1 MDSETPSRDGADL
14 ALLTRPADALDEMI
28 EAAVPPPVCEWQ
40 EDGMPSPCGMTATW
54 LCAMACGH
62 SFYYCDEHK
71 AAREAFVN
79 QPGSNYCRGNLDK
92 GRLHSR
98 AALADPV
105 RFERI
110 ER

>member
-1 MDSETPSRDGADL
+1 MDSATLKDEAPV
-14 ALLTRPADALDEMI
+14 LTRDEWKDAARLID
-28 EAAVPPPVCEWQ
+28 AAVPPPLCEWQ
-40 EDGMPSPCGMTATW
+40 EGGATEPCGLTATW
-54 LCAMACGH
+54 LCTMACGH

-71 AAREAFVN
+71 VECEAYVH
-79 QPGSNYCRGNLDK
+79 QPGANYCRGNLDRGK
-92 GRLHSR
+92 PHRG

>member
-1 MDSETPSRDGADL
+1 MDSETLKDEAPV
-14 ALLTRPADALDEMI
+14 LTRDEWKDAARLID
-28 EAAVPPPVCEWQ
+28 AAVPPPVCEWQ

-92 GRLHSR
+92 GRIHYA

>member
-14 ALLTRPADALDEMI
+14 ALLARPADALDEMI

-40 EDGMPSPCGMTATW
+40 EGGAPEPCGLTATW

-71 AAREAFVN
+71 VEREAYVR
-79 QPGSNYCRGNLDK
+79 QPGANYCRGNLDK

-110 ER
+110 EQ

>member
-1 MDSETPSRDGADL
+1 
-14 ALLTRPADALDEMI
+14 
-28 EAAVPPPVCEWQ
+28 
-40 EDGMPSPCGMTATW
+40 
-54 LCAMACGH
+54 MACGH

-79 QPGSNYCRGNLDK
+79 QPGSNYCSGSL
-92 GRLHSR
+92 LHSR

>member
-1 MDSETPSRDGADL
+1 MDSATLEEIDVDL
-14 ALLTRPADALDEMI
+14 ASRLA
-28 EAAVPPPVCEWQ
+28 AAVPPPVCEWQ
-40 EDGMPSPCGMTATW
+40 EGGDPEPCAAAATW
-54 LCAMACGH
+54 LCVMACGH

-79 QPGSNYCRGNLDK
+79 QPGANFCRGNLDR
-92 GRLHSR
+92 GRIHRGPKS
-98 AALADPV
+98 ADPV

>member
-1 MDSETPSRDGADL
+1 MDSATLEEIDADL
-14 ALLTRPADALDEMI
+14 ASRLAE
-28 EAAVPPPVCEWQ
+28 AVPPPVCEWQ
-40 EDGMPSPCGMTATW
+40 EDGMPAPCAAAATW
-54 LCAMACGH
+54 LCVMACGH

-79 QPGSNYCRGNLDK
+79 QPGANFCRGNLDRGK
-92 GRLHSR
+92 LHR
-98 AALADPV
+98 GAALADPV

>member
-1 MDSETPSRDGADL
+1 MDSATLEEVDVDL
-14 ALLTRPADALDEMI
+14 ASRLA
-28 EAAVPPPVCEWQ
+28 AAVPPPVCEWQ

-71 AAREAFVN
+71 VEREAYVR
-79 QPGSNYCRGNLDK
+79 QPGANFCRGNLDR
-92 GRLHSR
+92 GRIHR
-98 AALADPV
+98 GAALADPV